1 MVRSFDFFVRWG
13 EFQTKPRQGFF
24 GFFLPVGA
32 AKTLR
37 CNGVPVA
44 GLGGVLRFFFEGAQF
59 PCDHRIAGSLKK
71 LGKFRGCVSAVFG
84 LAYPGL
90 DLSPV
95 CHVGVL

>member
-1 MVRSFDFFVRWG
+1 MRRGKFEAEPSQR
-13 EFQTKPRQGFF
+13 FF

-37 CNGVPVA
+37 CDGVPVA

-71 LGKFRGCVSAVFG
+71 LGKFRGCVSAIFG
-84 LAYPGL
+84 LAYPSL

-95 CHVGVL
+95 SHVGVL